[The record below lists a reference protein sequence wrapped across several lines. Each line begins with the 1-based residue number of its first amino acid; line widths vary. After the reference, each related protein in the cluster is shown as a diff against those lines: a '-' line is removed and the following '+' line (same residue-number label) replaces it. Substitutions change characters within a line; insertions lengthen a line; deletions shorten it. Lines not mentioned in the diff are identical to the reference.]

1 MSETIDW
8 EELGK
13 MLDAIN
19 NREVYINEVTMCKDC
34 AYYNIYMCLC
44 NRRNIIINWDAES
57 CSLMVRRTP

>member
-19 NREVYINEVTMCKDC
+19 NREVYINEVTRCKDC
-34 AYYNIYMCLC
+34 AYYNIYMCTC
-44 NRRNIIINWDAES
+44 NRRRIVIRWDAES